1 MPRYSDE
8 RKEALLS
15 KLLPPNNMTVAALA
29 RAEAISEQTLYNWR
43 SQAKRE
49 GRPVPGR
56 RTTSEQW
63 SAEAKLATVVETATL
78 SEAELSQYC
87 REKGLHV
94 EQVKRWKAESLT
106 GFQRSAEQE
115 KAFKQQSKADKER
128 IKKLQQELRRK
139 DRALAETA
147 ALLVL
152 RKKLDALWEDSNGE
166 D

>member
-15 KLLPPNNMTVAALA
+15 KLLPPYSMTVAALS
-29 RAEAISEQTLYNWR
+29 RSEAISEQTLYNWR
-43 SQAKRE
+43 TKAKRE
-49 GRPVPGR
+49 GHPVPGR
-56 RTTSEQW
+56 KATSDQW
-63 SAEAKLATVVETATL
+63 SAEAKLATVINTATL
-78 SEAELSQYC
+78 SEAELSHYC
-87 REKGLHV
+87 RGKGLYI

-106 GFQRSAEQE
+106 GFGRSTEQE
-115 KAFKQQSKADKER
+115 KEFKQQSKADKHQ

-139 DRALAETA
+139 ERALAETA

-152 RKKLDALWEDSNGE
+152 RKKLDALWTDSDGE